1 MQQVYSRSRF
11 YLQCLGAI
19 ALLTAALFQKHPS
32 FDFIWFLFAL
42 LIAVGFPLLNVWV
55 TSAFGAITRRN
66 TELPA
71 RTPDYHSAQKYFLA
85 AEDGVLL
92 LPLLWIGISVL
103 TAVLASLLYA
113 LFIFRRRQ
121 SFSMVVTR
129 SLAYFVLII
138 WVLPH
143 GLWMVVAA
151 HVVAEIAIRYLFPYW
166 FTVEPVAQQEG
177 AG

>member
-55 TSAFGAITRRN
+55 TSAFEAVKGRHSEPRMPT
-66 TELPA
+66 L
-71 RTPDYHSAQKYFLA
+71 DYHSAQKYFLA

-92 LPLLWIGISVL
+92 LPLLWMGISFL
-103 TAVLASLLYA
+103 TAALASALYA
-113 LFIFRRRQ
+113 LFIFRRQ
-121 SFSMVVTR
+121 SFSMVITR
-129 SLAYFVLII
+129 CVAYFLLII

-166 FTVEPVAQQEG
+166 FTVEPAAQQEG

>member
-11 YLQCLGAI
+11 YLQCLGTI

-42 LIAVGFPLLNVWV
+42 LIAVGLPLLNVWV
-55 TSAFGAITRRN
+55 TSAFETVKRRN
-66 TELPA
+66 AEP
-71 RTPDYHSAQKYFLA
+71 RMPTPDYHSAQKYLLA

-92 LPLLWIGISVL
+92 LPLLWMGISFL
-103 TAVLASLLYA
+103 TAALASMLYA
-113 LFIFRRRQ
+113 LLIFRRQ